1 MYTKKNPNGDI
12 KQPTSGTFS
21 QLEKKGV
28 VLHGP
33 FTNVFFGGTVLYS
46 SITTACINQITNIN
60 MHLIYIY
67 HYMTSNSC
75 DHKY

>member
-33 FTNVFFGGTVLYS
+33 FTNVFFRGYGVVF
-46 SITTACINQITNIN
+46 INNNGLHQPN
-60 MHLIYIY
+60 HQ
-67 HYMTSNSC
+67 
-75 DHKY
+75 HKHA